1 MKKMLTHAVSYHG
14 RKVEGEIKIERKVG
28 RLSQLQQWYTN
39 QPLYLDF
46 NKNHFKKRRNS
57 FSEIGLNLN

>member
-39 QPLYLDF
+39 QPPFLDF
-46 NKNHFKKRRNS
+46 NKNHVKKKTKL
-57 FSEIGLNLN
+57 FF

>member
-39 QPLYLDF
+39 QPPFLDF
-46 NKNHFKKRRNS
+46 NKNHVKKGETLFLR
-57 FSEIGLNLN
+57 LV